1 MVSIHRTESQEEI
14 NDTRNDN
21 DVGPLRIYQN
31 TEFTV
36 ETTSALEMGIMEPP
50 KSDVTV
56 DVSRK
61 SGSSDESAKSKSP
74 RRHNF

>member
-1 MVSIHRTESQEEI
+1 MASVHRTESQEQI
-14 NDTRNDN
+14 NGNREENDI
-21 DVGPLRIYQN
+21 GPLRIYQN

-50 KSDVTV
+50 KSDVTI